1 MNVIGPHLPTGF
13 TIGSP
18 VSARQGVTGPAAG
31 ATSESS
37 EPARGSLW
45 DKLTEAEQAFF
56 LQQEALGS
64 LSYGPSRN
72 GASPSAPT
80 GQRIDV
86 RG

>member
-1 MNVIGPHLPTGF
+1 MNVIGPHLPAGLTV
-13 TIGSP
+13 GSP
-18 VSARQGVTGPAAG
+18 VSPRQGATGSAPAA
-31 ATSESS
+31 ATTAES
-37 EPARGSLW
+37 ARGSLW

-56 LQQEALGS
+56 IQQEALGS
-64 LSYGPSRN
+64 LSYGPRRG